1 MLYNE
6 NKVLAGSIY
15 LFYIISEV
23 VYATKTSILVKIDG
37 KERAEKVNLKIQVAF
52 SYAKFP
58 IDRNGGIKQVIDEKD
73 FNLASTFSPTNF

>member
-52 SYAKFP
+52 SYA
-58 IDRNGGIKQVIDEKD
+58 
-73 FNLASTFSPTNF
+73 